1 MAAALCTSGIGGV
14 VFRPHFRRFSVSS
27 VRFKVQPKNVK
38 GKSKCAQDWLTR
50 QLNDP
55 YVKQSRYD
63 HYRAR
68 SAYKLIEIDERY
80 GILKPGYTVVECG
93 AAPGS
98 WTQVVVRKTNSDGKD
113 YNQPKG
119 AVVAVDLIPL
129 DPIPGATLLPE
140 ADVQRPETLARIL
153 ECLHGRRAD
162 SVLSDM
168 APSASGVKHLDH
180 DNIVALAYASLIVAL
195 QTLSV
200 GGSFLCKIW
209 DGSRGPQL
217 ARDIEKFFHYVHY
230 VKPKASRGDSA
241 EMYLLGRQ
249 FKGAE
254 KDQ

>member
-1 MAAALCTSGIGGV
+1 MAAASFLRDI
-14 VFRPHFRRFSVSS
+14 VFRHSFRRFSVSS
-27 VRFKVQPKNVK
+27 ALFKVQPKNVK

-55 YVKQSRYD
+55 FVKQSRYD
-63 HYRAR
+63 QYRAR
-68 SAYKLIEIDERY
+68 SAYKLLEIDQRY
-80 GILKPGYTVVECG
+80 GILKPGHTVVECG

-98 WTQVVVRKTNSDGKD
+98 WTQVVVQRTNSDGKN
-113 YNQPKG
+113 YNLPKG

-140 ADVQRPETLARIL
+140 ADLLRPETVARIL
-153 ECLHGRRAD
+153 EVLDGRRAD

-168 APSASGVKHLDH
+168 APSASGIKQLDH
-180 DNIVALAYASLIVAL
+180 DNIVTLAYASLVVAL
-195 QTLSV
+195 QALSV
-200 GGSFLCKIW
+200 GGSFVCKIW
-209 DGSRGPQL
+209 DGNRGPQL
-217 ARDIEKFFHYVHY
+217 VQDIGKFFHYVHY